1 MEEVNNKQN
10 IQIARLE
17 EYQKST
23 EKKLDSMENKV
34 DLILTNHLPHIQ
46 ETVSKLDA
54 NQKIVLWFML
64 CVMGALIGLFFK

>member
-1 MEEVNNKQN
+1 MKEVNNKQN
-10 IQIARLE
+10 VQIARLE
-17 EYQKST
+17 ECQKST
-23 EKKLDSMENKV
+23 EKKLDSMEEKV

>member
-10 IQIARLE
+10 TQIARLE
-17 EYQKST
+17 ECQKST

>member
-1 MEEVNNKQN
+1 MKEVNNKQN

-17 EYQKST
+17 ECQKST
-23 EKKLDSMENKV
+23 EKKLDSMEEKV

-54 NQKIVLWFML
+54 NQKIFMWFML

>member
-17 EYQKST
+17 ECQKST
-23 EKKLDSMENKV
+23 EKKLDSMEEKV

-54 NQKIVLWFML
+54 NQRIFMWFML
-64 CVMGALIGLFFK
+64 AIMGALIGLFFK

>member
-17 EYQKST
+17 ECQKST